1 MNDKILRQIVID
13 ELDFEPRIDAANIG
27 VTAEDGVITLTGHV
41 GSYAEKIAV
50 EEAVRR
56 VKGVKAIAEEIE
68 VRYPFAKKTADDE
81 IAKRAV
87 HILEWDSSIP
97 KNRVE
102 IKVQRGW
109 ITLSGEVDWYFQKQA
124 AEHAVRK
131 LTGIVGVNNMIS
143 IKQTVQS
150 GDVRKRIE
158 EAFKRNAELEADGIR
173 VSVSDGKVT
182 LEGKVKA
189 RYERNVAE
197 QAAWAAQGVR
207 AVEDHIQVG

>member
-1 MNDKILRQIVID
+1 MNDKTLRQIVID
-13 ELDFEPRIDAANIG
+13 ELDFEPRIDAAHIG
-27 VTAEDGVITLTGHV
+27 VTAEGGVITLTGHV
-41 GSYAEKIAV
+41 GSYAEKIAA

-143 IKQTVQS
+143 IKQ
-150 GDVRKRIE
+150 
-158 EAFKRNAELEADGIR
+158 
-173 VSVSDGKVT
+173 
-182 LEGKVKA
+182 
-189 RYERNVAE
+189 
-197 QAAWAAQGVR
+197 
-207 AVEDHIQVG
+207 